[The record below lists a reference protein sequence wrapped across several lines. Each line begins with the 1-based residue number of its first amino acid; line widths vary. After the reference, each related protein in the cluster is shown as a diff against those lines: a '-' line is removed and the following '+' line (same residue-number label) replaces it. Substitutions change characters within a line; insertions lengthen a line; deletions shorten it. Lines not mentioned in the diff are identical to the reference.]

1 MSVADVVSRCR
12 RAVGLLAV
20 AACATT
26 GIALAA
32 APAAHADPS
41 ASELEHQMESTWTK
55 LEAAGENY
63 KAAVHQLK
71 VNQRKSKK
79 LAKQL
84 KPLNKRVNA
93 MYKEVGA
100 YAAAAYKGGN
110 LSAFNSLL
118 TTGSATTTIDN
129 LALLNRLSAEQ
140 NARAAKYVKLKNELD
155 SKKAKFDKLAASNKK
170 QAKKLAA
177 EKKSLNASMNKMQ
190 VEYQQTAASDTG
202 SPELNSL
209 HLPYVP
215 GPAGIAVR
223 YAEQQLGKPYV
234 WDTAGPDTY
243 DCSGLTMAS
252 WAQAGVHMQHYTGD
266 QYAAFPHVSR
276 SDIMAGDLIFYN
288 GGEHVAIY
296 IGKGYVIHAPE
307 PGEDVK
313 ISPIDYPGSWYGAVR
328 P

>member
-20 AACATT
+20 AACATA
-26 GIALAA
+26 GIAVAA

-41 ASELEHQMESTWTK
+41 ASELEHQMESTWNK

-63 KAAVHQLK
+63 KAAVYHLS
-71 VNQRKSKK
+71 VNRRESKK

-84 KPLNKRVNA
+84 KPLNKRVDV
-93 MYKEVGA
+93 MYKQVGA

-110 LSAFNSLL
+110 LSAFDSLL

-129 LALLNRLSAEQ
+129 LALLDRLSAEQ
-140 NARAAKYVKLKNELD
+140 NAQAAKYVKLKNKLD
-155 SKKAKFDKLAASNKK
+155 AKKAKYDRLVVSNKK
-170 QAKKLAA
+170 QAKKLSA

-190 VEYQQTAASDTG
+190 DEYQQTAASNTG
-202 SPELNSL
+202 NTELDDLN
-209 HLPYVP
+209 LPYVP
-215 GPAGIAVR
+215 GAPGVAVR
-223 YAEQQLGKPYV
+223 FAEQQLGKPYV

-266 QYAAFPHVSR
+266 QYAEFPHVSE
-276 SDIMAGDLIFYN
+276 SDLMPGDLVFYN

-313 ISPIDYPGSWYGAVR
+313 ISTIDYPGSWYGAVR